1 MAVWEVFH
9 RHTDTIEP
17 LSLNEAY
24 LDVTAT
30 KQVSRHA
37 TLLAK
42 VIRQQIWDELNLT
55 ASAGVAPID
64 PSRPHLVVCS
74 ITGQILSFGSK
85 LEHSALPFVADETRP
100 TVKSEDT
107 DQTSS
112 QEKQT

>member
-1 MAVWEVFH
+1 MAVWEIFQ

-55 ASAGVAPID
+55 GIGG
-64 PSRPHLVVCS
+64 C
-74 ITGQILSFGSK
+74 G
-85 LEHSALPFVADETRP
+85 AD
-100 TVKSEDT
+100 
-107 DQTSS
+107 
-112 QEKQT
+112 